1 MKNLELARVLNQ
13 IADLLEI
20 KEENPFRIRAYRK
33 AAQNLEDIS
42 SEDLEKLVREDRL
55 TEIPGIGHD
64 LALKTKEFL
73 STGRIKLHQD
83 LLKKTPAGFLE
94 LMTVP
99 GVGPKTAKLLS
110 EKLKIKNI
118 NQLERYAAA
127 HKIAGLPG
135 LKQKT
140 EENIVKGIEFLK
152 RTKERTPLAVAYYT
166 ANHAVAQ
173 LKKISGV
180 NKISP
185 AGSLRR
191 MKETVRDIDILVTS
205 IHPKEVMDGFV
216 NLSLVQEVLAH
227 GATKASIRSNE
238 GIQID
243 LRVVEPSSFG
253 AALAYFTGSK
263 EHNIKLRKMAVKK
276 GLKVNEYGV
285 FRVKSG
291 RKIAGKTESGIYEIF
306 GLPFIPPEMREDR
319 GEIEAGLKGKLPG
332 LIEMGNIKG
341 DLHVHSDYSDGADSV
356 EDIARACQKM
366 GYQYVAICDHSQS
379 LTIARGLSPKE
390 LSKKIDRI
398 KKLNKKLKKIRVL
411 VGTEV
416 DILGDGSLDYKDE
429 ILKQLDFVIAAIHTG
444 FKQTEKQ
451 LTDRTVKAMK
461 NRYVHAIAHPTG
473 RLMEVRDA
481 YKIDLEKIFKVAK
494 DTNTALEISAF
505 PARLDLNDRAC
516 QRAKENGVRLV
527 ISTDAHTISQLNN
540 MFFGVSVAKRGW
552 LEKKDILNTF
562 SLEKFLKA
570 IKHR

>member
-1 MKNLELARVLNQ
+1 MKNLELAKILNQ

-55 TEIPGIGHD
+55 TEVPGIGHD
-64 LALKTKEFL
+64 LALKAKEFL
-73 STGRIKLHQD
+73 STGKIKLHRD

-94 LMTVP
+94 LMAVP

-118 NQLERYAAA
+118 NQLKRYAAA

-135 LKQKT
+135 LKEKT
-140 EENIVKGIEFLK
+140 EENIIRGIEFLK
-152 RTKERTPLAVAYYT
+152 RTRERTPLAVAYYT
-166 ANHAVAQ
+166 ANHVIAQ
-173 LKKISGV
+173 LEKIPGV
-180 NKISP
+180 NKISA

-191 MKETVRDIDILVTS
+191 MKETVRDVDILVIS
-205 IHPKEVMDGFV
+205 SHPKKVTDGFV
-216 NLSLVQEVLAH
+216 NLSLTQEVLAH

-253 AALAYFTGSK
+253 SALTYFTGSK

-276 GLKVNEYGV
+276 GLKINEYGV
-285 FRVKSG
+285 FNVKTG
-291 RKIAGKTESGIYEIF
+291 RKIAGKTESGIYELF

-319 GEIEAGLKGKLPG
+319 GEIEAGLNGKLPG
-332 LIEMGNIKG
+332 LIDVSSIKG
-341 DLHVHSDYSDGADSV
+341 DVHVHSNYSDGADTI
-356 EDIARACQKM
+356 EDIALACRKI
-366 GYQYVAICDHSQS
+366 GYEYVVICDHSQS
-379 LTIARGLSPKE
+379 LSIARGLPPKQ
-390 LSKKIDRI
+390 LLKKIEQI
-398 KKLNKKLKKIRVL
+398 KKLNKRLKKIRVL
-411 VGTEV
+411 AGAEV
-416 DILGDGSLDYKDE
+416 DILADGSLDYKDE
-429 ILKQLDFVIAAIHTG
+429 ILKRLDFVFAAIHTG

-451 LTDRTVKAMK
+451 LTDRTIKALK

-481 YKIDLEKIFKVAK
+481 YKIDLEKIFKIAG

-505 PARLDLNDRAC
+505 PARLDLNDQAC
-516 QRAKENGVRLV
+516 RRAKEEGARLV
-527 ISTDAHTISQLNN
+527 ISTDSHAISQLNN
-540 MFFGVSVAKRGW
+540 MFFGVSVARRGW
-552 LEKKDILNTF
+552 LEKKDVLNTL

-570 IKHR
+570 IKK

>member
-42 SEDLEKLVREDRL
+42 SEDLEKLIREDRL

-94 LMTVP
+94 LMAVP

-135 LKQKT
+135 LKEKT

-166 ANHAVAQ
+166 ANHVVAQ

-205 IHPKEVMDGFV
+205 VHPKKVMDGFV

-227 GATKASIRSNE
+227 GATKASIRSGE

-276 GLKVNEYGV
+276 GLKLNEYGV

-319 GEIEAGLKGKLPG
+319 GEIEAGLRGKLPG
-332 LIEMGNIKG
+332 LVETGNIKA

-356 EDIARACQKM
+356 EDVARACQKM

-379 LTIARGLSPKE
+379 LAIARGLSPKE
-390 LSKKIDRI
+390 LLKKIDRI

-429 ILKQLDFVIAAIHTG
+429 ILKQLDFVVAAIHTG

-481 YKIDLEKIFKVAK
+481 YKIDLEKIFKVAE

-516 QRAKENGVRLV
+516 RRAKEKGVRLV

-540 MFFGVSVAKRGW
+540 MFFGVSVARRGW
-552 LEKKDILNTF
+552 LEKKDILNTLP
-562 SLEKFLKA
+562 LEKFLKA
-570 IKHR
+570 IKK

>member
-94 LMTVP
+94 LLAVP
-99 GVGPKTAKLLS
+99 GIGPKTAKLLS
-110 EKLKIKNI
+110 EKLKIKDI

-166 ANHAVAQ
+166 ANHVVAQ

-191 MKETVRDIDILVTS
+191 MKETVRDIDILITS
-205 IHPKEVMDGFV
+205 VHPKEVMDGFV

-227 GATKASIRSNE
+227 GVTKASIRSNE

-285 FRVKSG
+285 FKVKSG

-306 GLPFIPPEMREDR
+306 GLPFIPPEMREDL

-341 DLHVHSDYSDGADSV
+341 DPHVHSDYSDGADSV

-379 LTIARGLSPKE
+379 LTIARGLSPGE

-481 YKIDLEKIFKVAK
+481 YKIDLEKIFKVAR

-516 QRAKENGVRLV
+516 QRAKEKGVRLV
-527 ISTDAHTISQLNN
+527 ISTDSHTISQLNN
-540 MFFGVSVAKRGW
+540 MFFGVSVARRGW
-552 LEKKDILNTF
+552 LEKKDVLNTL

>member
-1 MKNLELARVLNQ
+1 MKNLELAKVLNQ

-73 STGRIKLHQD
+73 STGKIKLHQD

-94 LMTVP
+94 LIAVP

-110 EKLKIKNI
+110 EKLKIKDI

-135 LKQKT
+135 LKEKT

-152 RTKERTPLAVAYYT
+152 RTRERTPLAVAYYT
-166 ANHAVAQ
+166 ANHVVAQ

-205 IHPKEVMDGFV
+205 VHPKKVMDGFV

-227 GATKASIRSNE
+227 GVTKASIRSSE

-276 GLKVNEYGV
+276 GLKINEYGV

-306 GLPFIPPEMREDR
+306 GLPFIPPEMREDL

-379 LTIARGLSPKE
+379 LSIARGLSPKE

-481 YKIDLEKIFKVAK
+481 YKIDLEKIFKVAR
-494 DTNTALEISAF
+494 DTNTALEINAF

-527 ISTDAHTISQLNN
+527 ISTDSHTISQLNN

-552 LEKKDILNTF
+552 LEKKDILNTLP
-562 SLEKFLKA
+562 LEKFFKA